1 MLTRSNSVG
10 ICGLSNGRVVVACSE
25 DLAVLVTWNRSLTF
39 QVWAV
44 EEDPSGKLPGTR
56 FREIEL
62 GWTVNE
68 NDLSL
73 SDARYRAELRMREIE
88 RSLSGDDTD
97 DVDQES
103 TDLNG

>member
-1 MLTRSNSVG
+1 MLTRSNSVD
-10 ICGLSNGRVVVACSE
+10 IWGLSNGRVVVAGSE
-25 DLAVLVTWNRSLTF
+25 DLAVLVTWNGSLTF
-39 QVWAV
+39 QVWSV

-56 FREIEL
+56 FRETEL
-62 GWTVNE
+62 SWTADE

-88 RSLSGDDTD
+88 RSLSGDDSD